1 MRNAHNIVMLLFLE
15 QMFVSLIS
23 GPLDK
28 LFGGGNLPAFMLGA
42 VAAFIDGI
50 LALTV
55 LPPPS
60 SNT

>member
-1 MRNAHNIVMLLFLE
+1 
-15 QMFVSLIS
+15 MFVSLII
-23 GPLDK
+23 GPWDQ
-28 LFGGGNLPAFMLGA
+28 LFGGGNLPGFVLGA

>member
-1 MRNAHNIVMLLFLE
+1 MV
-15 QMFVSLIS
+15 VSLIS
-23 GPLDK
+23 GPWDE

-42 VAAFIDGI
+42 GSALISGT

-60 SNT
+60 SNA